1 MTVIC
6 FVMRAEHKLHIFK
19 RPR

>member
-6 FVMRAEHKLHIFK
+6 FVDLNLLDIR
-19 RPR
+19 